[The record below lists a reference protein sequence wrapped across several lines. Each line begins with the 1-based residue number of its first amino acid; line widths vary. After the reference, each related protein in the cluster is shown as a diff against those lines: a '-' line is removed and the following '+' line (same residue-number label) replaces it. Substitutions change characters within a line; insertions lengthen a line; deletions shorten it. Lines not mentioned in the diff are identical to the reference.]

1 MQTKNSGF
9 TLIELMVVVA
19 IIGILAATAI
29 PAYTNYL
36 KRAKVSEAFLL
47 ASSLTKTI
55 ADYYAYHGKLPEN
68 NEAAELPEPKNLSGQ
83 YVESLQIEN
92 GAIHVIFQEEQSDI
106 GATILTLRPAIVNA
120 NPPTGVLTWVCGYA
134 EAVEGM
140 TLVGDNKTDIA
151 SKYLPIACL

>member
-9 TLIELMVVVA
+9 TLIELMMVVA

-55 ADYYAYHGKLPEN
+55 ADYYAYHGKLPKN

-106 GATILTLRPAIVNA
+106 GTTTLTLRPAIVNA

-134 EAVEGM
+134 EAVKGM